1 MLALSDDKN
10 VYYNASKIS
19 NSSSLIVKLYRN
31 FDGEVMQYTQ
41 NTFDGLAD
49 WIRIHT
55 KPYIAP
61 FNRDLLRKIFTD
73 FVPGVVFFNTNR
85 DK

>member
-1 MLALSDDKN
+1 ML
-10 VYYNASKIS
+10 
-19 NSSSLIVKLYRN
+19 
-31 FDGEVMQYTQ
+31 E
-41 NTFDGLAD
+41 D
-49 WIRIHT
+49 WIRINT
-55 KPYIAP
+55 KPYISV